1 MPELAFPETGEVKN
15 ITDCECSTDFVERY
29 ENDILIAELNN
40 KPSAALANNEE
51 SEPCLVVSKLKEK
64 VVDLEL
70 KYEKLEERL
79 FSLKTSPQ
87 MIHL

>member
-40 KPSAALANNEE
+40 KPSLPQIMKNQSHAQWFQN
-51 SEPCLVVSKLKEK
+51 SKR
-64 VVDLEL
+64 
-70 KYEKLEERL
+70 KLW
-79 FSLKTSPQ
+79 
-87 MIHL
+87 I